1 MKKTSP
7 KQFALAL
14 HDATLGKSVGESEK
28 IVKSFV
34 ALLSKKRM
42 LGKSSQIISDYKKIS
57 QAEKGIVEAIV
68 TTSHPL
74 SDSAEEKIKTFIK
87 KEFQAKDVEIH
98 HKLEESLLGG
108 MKLKVGDTIIDSTLR
123 GRLKEMETALT
134 K

>member
-14 HDATLGKSVGESEK
+14 HSATLGKSASESEK

-42 LGKSSQIISDYKKIS
+42 LSKSKQIISDFKKIS
-57 QAEKGIVEAIV
+57 QKEKGIVEAIV

-74 SDSAEEKIKTFIK
+74 ADSAEEKIKTFVK
-87 KEFQAKDVEIH
+87 KEFGAKEVEIH

-108 MKLKVGDTIIDSTLR
+108 MKIKIGDTVIDNSLK
-123 GRLKEMETALT
+123 GRLREMKIALS